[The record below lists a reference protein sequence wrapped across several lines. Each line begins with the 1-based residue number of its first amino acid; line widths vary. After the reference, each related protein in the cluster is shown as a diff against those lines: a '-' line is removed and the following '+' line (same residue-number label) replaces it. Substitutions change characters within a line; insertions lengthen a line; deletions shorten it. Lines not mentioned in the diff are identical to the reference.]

1 MNLDFTPLIAK
12 RRVRFDELEK
22 SITDPSLFDDAKRAR
37 EVLKDHARVK
47 ELLSTWDELEGCRRQ
62 LIENEELAKGSD
74 AEMAELAKAEI
85 EEINAR

>member
-22 SITDPSLFDDAKRAR
+22 SITDPSLFDDAKKAR
-37 EVLKDHARVK
+37 EVLKEHARVK

-62 LIENEELAKGSD
+62 LI
-74 AEMAELAKAEI
+74 
-85 EEINAR
+85 